1 MRIIDKKHDFYDY
14 LQDPTDT
21 LVFDRR
27 KSFMLTKELFCQG
40 LRGDI
45 ESKYRFVVMQAGVT
59 YWLFLITIVRSSDIW
74 GSNRISDYSIELLHH
89 WKNYNKK
96 PELISIFPVEFY
108 HHYDLS
114 LREGY
119 RKDYSVSKIK
129 KNVPKLV
136 EEINRNNVVFGRL
149 INRYTQYKDYKDSFV
164 SEKLDIPILAPCGI
178 GGCVNPEDLF
188 YAIEEYYSMK
198 KTESEKTVAEGTT
211 ELDKITSHG
220 FDIKTSFRG

>member
-45 ESKYRFVVMQAGVT
+45 KSAYRFVLMQAGVT
-59 YWLFLITIVRSSDIW
+59 YWLFLITIVRSTDIM
-74 GSNRISDYSIELLHH
+74 GSNRISDYSIELLHC

-96 PELISIFPVEFY
+96 SELISIVPVEFY
-108 HHYDLS
+108 YYYDHS

-119 RKDYSVSKIK
+119 RDDYSVSKIK
-129 KNVPKLV
+129 KNISKLV
-136 EEINRNNVVFGRL
+136 EEIDRNNVIFRL
-149 INRYTQYKDYKDSFV
+149 PINRYTEYKSYKDSYV
-164 SEKLDIPILAPCGI
+164 TETLDIPILAPCGL
-178 GGCVNPEDLF
+178 GCCVNPEDLF

-211 ELDKITSHG
+211 ELDKIASHG